1 MVEGPMANDQ
11 ILKKGIGLGD
21 FDITKVD
28 QDIAKIIPHALDM
41 GRVYQQ

>member
-1 MVEGPMANDQ
+1 MVEGPMSNNQ

-21 FDITKVD
+21 FDITKVG

>member
-1 MVEGPMANDQ
+1 MVEGLMANDQ
-11 ILKKGIGLGD
+11 ILKKVIGLGD

-28 QDIAKIIPHALDM
+28 QYIAKIIPHALDM